1 LKFIKTYKIFEN
13 KEIIPKDMVDDIRDI
28 LIDLEDGGRISTI
41 VFSGKY
47 RKYVTFYLKD
57 HLDYDGFLFDEI
69 SYYVF
74 WLKKYL
80 GENYKGCSVLLIR
93 DKNRYGVGKT
103 GYYATGRNG
112 GNRININLD
121 DEAEVETLKDLP
133 LGNRIEN
140 LIIDIK

>member
-1 LKFIKTYKIFEN
+1 MKFIKTYKIFEN

-28 LIDLEDGGRISTI
+28 LIDLEDGERISTSVNSTI
-41 VFSGKY
+41 KY
-47 RKYVTFYLKD
+47 RKYVAFYLKD

-80 GENYKGCSVLLIR
+80 GENYKGCSVLLVR
-93 DKNRYGVGKT
+93 DKNRYGV
-103 GYYATGRNG
+103 G

>member
-28 LIDLEDGGRISTI
+28 LIDLEDGERISTSVNSTI
-41 VFSGKY
+41 KY
-47 RKYVTFYLKD
+47 RKYVSFYLKD

-80 GENYKGCSVLLIR
+80 GENYKGCSVLLVR
-93 DKNRYGVGKT
+93 DKNRYGV
-103 GYYATGRNG
+103 G

>member
-13 KEIIPKDMVDDIRDI
+13 EEIIPKDMVDDIRDI
-28 LIDLEDGGRISTI
+28 LIDLEDGGRISTSVNPI
-41 VFSGKY
+41 L
-47 RKYVTFYLKD
+47 RKYVAFYLKD

-80 GENYKGCSVLLIR
+80 GENYKGCSVLLVS
-93 DKNRYGVGKT
+93 DKNRYGVG
-103 GYYATGRNG
+103 R
-112 GNRININLD
+112 NRININLD

>member
-1 LKFIKTYKIFEN
+1 MKFIKTYKIFEN
-13 KEIIPKDMVDDIRDI
+13 EEIIPKDMVDDIRDI
-28 LIDLEDGGRISTI
+28 LIDLEDGGRISTSVNPI
-41 VFSGKY
+41 L
-47 RKYVTFYLKD
+47 RKYVAFYLKD

-80 GENYKGCSVLLIR
+80 GENYKGCSVLLVS
-93 DKNRYGVGKT
+93 DKNRYGVG
-103 GYYATGRNG
+103 R
-112 GNRININLD
+112 NRININLD